1 MIKNCGLDDVMIEF
15 ENKLLDGQ
23 KTVQWSKSDLKLL
36 PKSGNLSN
44 SENYRG
50 KALTAAVVK
59 FVIITKQN
67 SSLNWKELC
76 NWSDVLFIFFAVKL
90 YYVLRMAIVG
100 KEKKLSFKL
109 DCRKDRR
116 HEPVILN

>member
-1 MIKNCGLDDVMIEF
+1 M
-15 ENKLLDGQ
+15 
-23 KTVQWSKSDLKLL
+23 
-36 PKSGNLSN
+36 
-44 SENYRG
+44 
-50 KALTAAVVK
+50 
-59 FVIITKQN
+59 TKQN

-76 NWSDVLFIFFAVKL
+76 NWSDVLFIFFSVKL